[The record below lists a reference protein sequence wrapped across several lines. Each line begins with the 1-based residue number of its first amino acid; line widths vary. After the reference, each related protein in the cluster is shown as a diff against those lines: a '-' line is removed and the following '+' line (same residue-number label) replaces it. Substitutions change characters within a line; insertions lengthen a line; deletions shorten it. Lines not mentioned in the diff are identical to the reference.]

1 MFFSIGS
8 SGLLDT
14 GDPIFEEGE
23 GEKKEEE
30 EEENEEEE
38 EEEAEEEEEE
48 EEEEEKEEE
57 GGEKRSS
64 SGKIEIGLPRVAGGQ
79 CGVEQLQLHSA

>member
-38 EEEAEEEEEE
+38 EEEAEEEEGRD
-48 EEEEEKEEE
+48 KNIP
-57 GGEKRSS
+57 SWQY
-64 SGKIEIGLPRVAGGQ
+64 LDP
-79 CGVEQLQLHSA
+79 